1 MSDEP
6 NAARIVWRNQAAPQR
21 DEGAA
26 PRHIVQR
33 RATRHRPTPLLD
45 ALGRDLTAL
54 AREGAFDR
62 LVARDALVARLA
74 RALLR
79 REKANPVLLGEPG
92 VGKTALVEALARRI
106 GAGDVDP
113 RLADLRIV
121 EVPVAALVAGTVWRG
136 QLEQRTLAL
145 LEEARGAPD
154 LVLFIDEL
162 HLVVGAGE
170 TVGGAMDVANIL
182 KPALARGDVRCIGA
196 TTAREYD
203 AIVRRDP
210 ALERRFL
217 PIPVAEPSPAE
228 TLDLLRQIA
237 PAYRRHHGV
246 AIADDALAA
255 AVDLSAEYIRDRRL
269 PDKALDLLDDACV
282 LAALPDLAGRRHA
295 AAPEVTAE
303 TVAAALAERIGV
315 HPVRLQAG
323 DGPADIGPALAAAVV
338 GQPEAVAA
346 LAGAARLARLGL
358 RPADRPRGVFLFGGP
373 SGVGKT
379 ALARAFVAAL
389 FGDGERALLRLDLSE
404 FQEPH
409 AVARLI
415 GAPPG
420 YVGHEQGGQLTRF
433 LRQTPASV
441 VLLDEI
447 EKAHPQAL
455 DLFLQIFD
463 AGRVTDGRGDEI
475 DARHAWFLMTTN
487 LPLTPDDAA
496 LRAHLRP
503 EFLNR
508 IDRIVAFTPLGLESL
523 IAIARRAVDDL
534 AARLAPRGVALTV
547 DPLALVALCRDEEDG
562 APANGRTV
570 LRRVE
575 REVAAPLAAML
586 DVAGS
591 EPRRLRVVFGDGRV
605 GLTEE
610 RRA

>member
-6 NAARIVWRNQAAPQR
+6 TAPRIVWRPQPAPSR
-21 DEGAA
+21 GERPTARPNARRRAA
-26 PRHIVQR
+26 PR
-33 RATRHRPTPLLD
+33 RPTPLLD

-54 AREGAFDR
+54 AGDGAFDR
-62 LVARDALVARLA
+62 LVVRDDLVLRLA

-106 GAGDVDP
+106 GEGDVDP

-121 EVPVAALVAGTVWRG
+121 ELPVAALVAGTFYRG
-136 QLEQRTLAL
+136 QLEQRVLGLLA
-145 LEEARGAPD
+145 EARGQLD
-154 LVLFIDEL
+154 LVLFFDEL
-162 HLVVGAGE
+162 HLVIGAGE
-170 TVGGAMDVANIL
+170 SANGAMDVANML
-182 KPALARGDVRCIGA
+182 KPALARGDIRCIGA

-203 AIVRRDP
+203 AVVRRDP

-217 PIPVAEPSPAE
+217 PIPVAEPTAAE
-228 TLDLLRQIA
+228 TLELLRQIA
-237 PAYRRHHGV
+237 PAYRRHYDV

-269 PDKALDLLDDACV
+269 PDKALDLLDDACAR
-282 LAALPDLAGRRHA
+282 AALPDLAASSRVG
-295 AAPEVTAE
+295 APAVTAE
-303 TVAAALAERIGV
+303 TVVAALAERTGV
-315 HPVRLQAG
+315 PLARLRAN
-323 DGPADIGPALAAAVV
+323 DGPADIGPALAAAVF

-346 LAGAARLARLGL
+346 MAAAARLARLGL

-379 ALARAFVAAL
+379 ALARAFAAAL

-404 FQEPH
+404 YQEQH

-433 LRQTPASV
+433 LRQTPAAV

-447 EKAHPQAL
+447 DKAHPQAL

-475 DARHAWFLMTTN
+475 DARHAWFVLTTN
-487 LPLTPDDAA
+487 LPLKPDDAP

-508 IDRIVAFTPLGLESL
+508 IDRVIAFAPLSLESL
-523 IAIARRAVDDL
+523 IAIARRAIDDL
-534 AARLAPRGVALTV
+534 VRALASRDVTLTA
-547 DPLALVALCRDEEDG
+547 DPLALVALCRDEEDD

-575 REVAAPLAAML
+575 QEVAAPLAATL
-586 DVAGS
+586 DATDA
-591 EPRRLRVVFGDGRV
+591 PCRLRVVFRDGRV
-605 GLTEE
+605 GL
-610 RRA
+610 A